1 MPLGLIFTMKTVPVF
16 EVLNFRESSD
26 VGREYG
32 GGVLFNTK
40 VLISYTGYMCCI
52 CIQSRTRVETCV
64 HFV

>member
-40 VLISYTGYMCCI
+40 V
-52 CIQSRTRVETCV
+52 
-64 HFV
+64 